1 MPRFIYQPSTSPDP
15 DADAISGV
23 EVDAVRWTGT
33 EIEGGAPPWLPAPT
47 TTLDLSAQRDTGVDG
62 QGNLLI
68 QTPNGLLRAEPGS
81 WVVRRIEGQSAILS
95 LCAQGPFTRFYRPV
109 V

>member
-23 EVDAVRWTGT
+23 EVDAVRWTGS

-47 TTLDLSAQRDTGVDG
+47 TTLDLS
-62 QGNLLI
+62 
-68 QTPNGLLRAEPGS
+68 
-81 WVVRRIEGQSAILS
+81 LS
-95 LCAQGPFTRFYRPV
+95 LIHI
-109 V
+109 

>member
-1 MPRFIYQPSTSPDP
+1 MPRFIYQPSSSPDP

-23 EVDAVRWTGT
+23 GVDAVRWTGT
-33 EIEGGAPPWLPAPT
+33 EIEGDAPPWLPAPT
-47 TTLDLSAQRDTGVDG
+47 TTLDLSASRDTGVDG

-81 WVVRRIEGQSAILS
+81 WVVRRIEGQAAILT
-95 LCAQGPFTRFYRPV
+95 LCAPAAFARFYQAAG
-109 V
+109 